1 MKTNYDFLC
10 VDFQKDFASAA
21 GKNFNKGDSSRF
33 IQDTLFPFLVA
44 NSVRV
49 SEIVS
54 DYRLPRGKSKNES
67 CVPGMNG
74 YESMLPPQLR
84 KGKPWVKCMHNP
96 LWTRKNIGVANAPLG
111 EIYQDSQGFNK
122 WIAEHIECKKVVL
135 FGLTADCC
143 VLQVASELYFRG
155 YDVYVIYEATDPMNE
170 RLEHKDSIMYR
181 SSLNIYATTIH
192 FDELVAMLEDNGC

>member
-1 MKTNYDFLC
+1 MKTNYEFLC
-10 VDFQKDFASAA
+10 VDFQKDFACAD
-21 GKNFNKGDSSRF
+21 GKNFNKGNGARF
-33 IQDTLFPFLVA
+33 IQDTLYPYLVA
-44 NSVRV
+44 NGIRV
-49 SEIVS
+49 AEIVS

-67 CVPGMNG
+67 CIPGTDG
-74 YESMLPPQLR
+74 YESLLPNKLR